1 MPDAAHDFPQLR
13 RALCRA
19 RTASARAGSS
29 DAWDEARESA
39 AHRAWSR
46 ARQSYGTELLEPILG
61 GPWDLTS
68 AVSSNTGRAYP
79 RTIADLPLVTV
90 FARTV
95 GGQAARLLPPRP
107 VAAQRG
113 DHRLHRGVSRVR

>member
-46 ARQSYGTELLEPILG
+46 AQQAYGDANCWNPSSAALG
-61 GPWDLTS
+61 
-68 AVSSNTGRAYP
+68 
-79 RTIADLPLVTV
+79 I
-90 FARTV
+90 
-95 GGQAARLLPPRP
+95 
-107 VAAQRG
+107 
-113 DHRLHRGVSRVR
+113 